1 MKPQKKPVRIIEQNR
16 GFALVVTLTLMILL
30 SILALGML
38 SLSSVAIRSS
48 GSVDSKQIA
57 RANARMAML
66 IALGNLQTYL
76 GPDKR
81 VSARAETL
89 AKDSRVG
96 GTVSPFTPKAWWV
109 GVSHS
114 DKTMNFSESGKAVA
128 ASTDGSKPVKWLL
141 SGLNGGDFGNSLTDP
156 VKMIGEGSLDLS
168 TMTGGD
174 DIQAGRVPMK
184 DSDDKITGSY
194 AWYIDDNGMK
204 AQLRPSDPEIRNDDP
219 TYPSGGVLAA
229 AYDPSI
235 LENLGDLNATPEQLQ
250 KIGGNADLEFVGL
263 SRPVI
268 RSKFFGYT
276 PRSQGVLSDTKNGG
290 LKKDLTIAFEF
301 KDGNNFKVFT
311 KVFPK
316 GNTSKYLLISE
327 EKLNAST
334 DLKSNGY
341 IHWDIYKDYYN
352 LKTSIKSTGVPS
364 IQVNTF
370 DKGPFLFD
378 DSRVNK
384 APHKLNDGS
393 TKPYGQ
399 PTVKFGSAYVNNPI
413 HSILARMQENAW
425 VEYTAPTGTAKAKL
439 STHAQLW
446 SSHYNPYN
454 IALDVS
460 NGASTGPRMMNF
472 PMIAVTVEGYLNRV
486 DTIGDK
492 LQVHAPEGAL
502 IPPGKSQMLGFKADK
517 KLGEDEDDRLYSA
530 NVKNLV
536 SENVR
541 VEHTLANALPSTSRK
556 VVTEFYNHIPTF
568 MIGCDDKSGG
578 EEVSQVFFTPFAWDR
593 IPSGR
598 GSIDS
603 TKISS
608 STPTPGKSGTY
619 GPRDKAGDRPGKMK
633 SRNLTPNEFGI
644 SSMASFTFK
653 LRTTK
658 ENNSAL
664 RPLVDANIRAQ
675 WNNPRWDGPLGL
687 NVVATHS
694 MDFNGESSD
703 PVPLTENNTPPLG
716 FTFLGSGNSSLDP
729 NRVILFDI
737 PRRDLVS
744 LGQLQ
749 HAAAGRFSYEPSYI
763 VGNSYANPRIG
774 LTNWKASV
782 SDQFSDLATSS
793 PQWKISGNFDLFDA
807 SYIVNEV
814 LFDSY
819 VFTTIPQVDDN
830 FGGGD
835 VPRNSLS
842 AIKDGTIQL
851 PNPRFRPYEPSG
863 SKFDAGA
870 LQNEG
875 TASTGSFFHNAGHL
889 LVDGSFNV
897 NSTSVDAWEAFLSGT
912 FELPVAKIDTTGA
925 VTGYVPTEAVRFP
938 RVASNLGTGMETSA
952 IDENYWTG
960 FRELTQTEVR
970 DIATELVG
978 EIKTRGPFL
987 TMGDFVNRRLKNDDT
1002 GKSGALQAALDKT
1015 INTTTGGM
1023 ASAAATS
1030 GAFSNIPSGATQ
1042 GAGFPGQLLQGDV
1055 LQALGP
1061 FMTVRSDTF
1070 TIRAYGEAKAPNG
1083 NITATAWCEAIVQR
1097 FPDPITPTT
1106 AAKSPLEELALPSSE
1121 FGRKF
1126 EIISFRW
1133 LHPEEV

>member
-1 MKPQKKPVRIIEQNR
+1 MKPKKKPVRIIEQNR

-48 GSVDSKQIA
+48 GNVDSKQIA

-96 GTVSPFTPKAWWV
+96 GTVSSFTPKAWWV

-114 DKTMNFSESGKAVA
+114 DKTMNFSKSGKAVG

-156 VKMIGEGSLDLS
+156 VKMIGDGSLDLS
-168 TMTGGD
+168 TLTGGD
-174 DIQAGRVPMK
+174 DIQAGRVPVK
-184 DSDDKITGSY
+184 DADDKITGSY
-194 AWYIDDNGMK
+194 AWFVDDNGMK

-219 TYPSGGVLAA
+219 ANPSGGVLAA

-235 LENLGDLNATPEQLQ
+235 LEDLGDLNATPEKLR

-301 KDGNNFKVFT
+301 KVKDPNDVDRFKVFD

-316 GNTSKYLLISE
+316 GNTSNYLLISE
-327 EKLNAST
+327 QKLNAST
-334 DLKSNGY
+334 DLKSAGY
-341 IHWDIYKDYYN
+341 IHWGIFKDYYN
-352 LKTSIKSTGVPS
+352 LKTSISESGTPS

-370 DKGPFLFD
+370 DKEPFLND
-378 DSRVNK
+378 ESRVNK
-384 APHKLNDGS
+384 APHKLNDGAA
-393 TKPYGQ
+393 KPYGE
-399 PTVKFGSAYVNNPI
+399 PAVKFGSAYVNNPI
-413 HSILARMQENAW
+413 HPILARMQQNAW
-425 VEYTAPTGTAKAKL
+425 VDYAGPGGLSKAKL
-439 STHAQLW
+439 STHAQVW

-460 NGASTGPRMMNF
+460 NGASTGPRMINF

-486 DTIGDK
+486 DTIAAK

-502 IPPGKSQMLGFKADK
+502 IPPGKSQLLGFKANK
-517 KLGEDEDDRLYSA
+517 ELGKDEDDQLYSS

-541 VEHTLANALPSTSRK
+541 VEHTLESPLPATSRK
-556 VVTEFYNHIPTF
+556 VVTEFYHHIPTF
-568 MIGCDDKSGG
+568 MMGCDDKSGG
-578 EEVSQVFFTPFAWDR
+578 KEVSQVFFTPFAWDR
-593 IPSGR
+593 IPAGK

-603 TKISS
+603 KVKSS
-608 STPTPGKSGTY
+608 APSPGLSGTY
-619 GPRDKAGDRPGKMK
+619 GLRDKGGDRPGKMK
-633 SRNLTPNEFGI
+633 TRNLSPTEFGI
-644 SSMASFTFK
+644 ASMSSFVFK

-658 ENNSAL
+658 ESNAAL

-687 NVVATHS
+687 NVIATHS
-694 MDFNGESSD
+694 MDFNGEPVD
-703 PVPLTENNTPPLG
+703 PVPQTENSTPPLG
-716 FTFLGSGNSSLDP
+716 FTFLGSGNSSSDP
-729 NRVILFDI
+729 NRVVLFDI

-774 LTNWKASV
+774 LTDWKASV
-782 SDQFSDLATSS
+782 SDQFSDLSTSS
-793 PQWKISGNFDLFDA
+793 PQWKISGKFDLFDA

-830 FGGGD
+830 FGGSD
-835 VPRNSLS
+835 VP
-842 AIKDGTIQL
+842 KG
-851 PNPRFRPYEPSG
+851 
-863 SKFDAGA
+863 
-870 LQNEG
+870 
-875 TASTGSFFHNAGHL
+875 
-889 LVDGSFNV
+889 
-897 NSTSVDAWEAFLSGT
+897 
-912 FELPVAKIDTTGA
+912 
-925 VTGYVPTEAVRFP
+925 FP
-938 RVASNLGTGMETSA
+938 RL
-952 IDENYWTG
+952 Y
-960 FRELTQTEVR
+960 
-970 DIATELVG
+970 
-978 EIKTRGPFL
+978 
-987 TMGDFVNRRLKNDDT
+987 
-1002 GKSGALQAALDKT
+1002 
-1015 INTTTGGM
+1015 
-1023 ASAAATS
+1023 
-1030 GAFSNIPSGATQ
+1030 
-1042 GAGFPGQLLQGDV
+1042 
-1055 LQALGP
+1055 
-1061 FMTVRSDTF
+1061 
-1070 TIRAYGEAKAPNG
+1070 
-1083 NITATAWCEAIVQR
+1083 QR
-1097 FPDPITPTT
+1097 WDTPTT
-1106 AAKSPLEELALPSSE
+1106 QFPLPALRTRRIEIRCGGTSNRRHGNHRILLPQRWPPVGRRFIQCQFDIDRRMGGFSFRNFQAASRKDRRFGSCHRIRTDRRSPFPSGRIELRNRDGNFGNRRKLLDRLPRTHPDGSPRYRHRNRRRNQNARPVSNHGRFRQPSSE
-1121 FGRKF
+1121 KR
-1126 EIISFRW
+1126 
-1133 LHPEEV
+1133 